1 MDGFIDF
8 DKAVE
13 AEANLR
19 LKHIEN
25 LSSASALI
33 ILSAA
38 TWLAWPALT
47 AAMNGGSLLSGIGY
61 SIILLAWGVLV
72 QDLAVM
78 DEKSRS
84 KIGAASTIAYLPIL
98 VLAGSTLNE
107 NISHQI
113 GAGLLVI
120 VSYYLFKTSRN
131 ILRGDMGVMRFRAV
145 MGFLGLVL
153 ASSLVKSETM
163 YFQSIFII
171 IGLYLTSKDWFGHD
185 EQRESRKIFDTR
197 LNQIEQRMLELKSTG
212 AAVDQAGSLVVTA
225 REEGHRDPEWGMRLL
240 DDAEEEIERSLSLA
254 GDVEAIRADTLETIE
269 TAENIA
275 PIIKRPRKAFEMAE
289 REVELG
295 SLREGESLYRQ
306 AKKRATEVVEWWQK
320 AEDAIR
326 EGAALIAKS
335 PHAQNNLSELLAE
348 SKKKLYAEQPKK
360 AFEYAKVIPDQISA
374 SGEASEIAEESLK
387 EANRQLKSADGIVKS
402 SLQERLDRAQKA
414 LDSGDHAQAKGLA
427 EGVSREI
434 VAEREAMEDV
444 RRALRQKVHLITQW
458 SGRDDASDWDARLV
472 EIEEQADQK
481 QWTHAA
487 TLLDRMTRD
496 LDSEGKASD
505 EVSELLDFIKTEWS
519 SLRNRCD
526 AASIKATDEERRST
540 EESIGLAI
548 EAHKAGR
555 ADEALEALGL
565 ADGFMERL
573 RRRV

>member
-98 VLAGSTLNE
+98 VLAGSTLHE

-185 EQRESRKIFDTR
+185 EQRESRKKFDTR

-240 DDAEEEIERSLSLA
+240 DDAEEDIERSLSLA

-306 AKKRATEVVEWWQK
+306 AKKRATEVVEWWQQ

-326 EGAALIAKS
+326 DGAALIAKS
-335 PHAQNNLSELLAE
+335 PHAQNSLNELLTEA
-348 SKKKLYAEQPKK
+348 KKKLYAEQPKK

-526 AASIKATDEERRST
+526 AASIKPTDEERRST

>member
-19 LKHIEN
+19 LKHIDN
-25 LSSASALI
+25 LSSVSALI

-185 EQRESRKIFDTR
+185 EQRESRKKFDTR
-197 LNQIEQRMLELKSTG
+197 LNQIEQRMLELKSIG
-212 AAVDQAGSLVVTA
+212 AAVDQAGSLVITA

-240 DDAEEEIERSLSLA
+240 DDAEEDIERSLSLA
-254 GDVEAIRADTLETIE
+254 GDVEAIRADTLATIE

-335 PHAQNNLSELLAE
+335 PHAQNNLNELLAE
-348 SKKKLYAEQPKK
+348 AKKKLYAEQPKK

-374 SGEASEIAEESLK
+374 SGEASEIAEASLK

-458 SGRDDASDWDARLV
+458 SGRDDASDWDARLA
-472 EIEEQADQK
+472 EIEENADQK

-526 AASIKATDEERRST
+526 AASIKPTDEERRST
-540 EESIGLAI
+540 EESIGLAD

-565 ADGFMERL
+565 ADGFMEKL

>member
-98 VLAGSTLNE
+98 VLASSTLNE

-131 ILRGDMGVMRFRAV
+131 ILRGDMDVMRFRAV

-185 EQRESRKIFDTR
+185 EQRENRKKFDTR
-197 LNQIEQRMLELKSTG
+197 LNQIEQRMLELKSIG

-240 DDAEEEIERSLSLA
+240 DDAEEDIERSLSLA
-254 GDVEAIRADTLETIE
+254 GDVEAIRADTLATIE
-269 TAENIA
+269 TAEEIA

-335 PHAQNNLSELLAE
+335 PHAQNNLSELLTE
-348 SKKKLYAEQPKK
+348 SKKKLNAEQPKK

-374 SGEASEIAEESLK
+374 SGEASEIAEASLK

-505 EVSELLDFIKTEWS
+505 EVSELLDFIKTEWN

-526 AASIKATDEERRST
+526 AASIKPTDEERRST

>member
-131 ILRGDMGVMRFRAV
+131 ILRGDMDVMRFRAV

-185 EQRESRKIFDTR
+185 EQRENRKKFDTR
-197 LNQIEQRMLELKSTG
+197 LNQIEQRMLELKSIG

-240 DDAEEEIERSLSLA
+240 DDAEEDIERSLSLA
-254 GDVEAIRADTLETIE
+254 GDVEAIRADTLATIE
-269 TAENIA
+269 TAEEIA

-335 PHAQNNLSELLAE
+335 PHAQNNLSELLTE
-348 SKKKLYAEQPKK
+348 SKKKLNAEQPKK

-374 SGEASEIAEESLK
+374 SGEASEIAEASLK

-458 SGRDDASDWDARLV
+458 SGRDDASDWDTRLV

-505 EVSELLDFIKTEWS
+505 EVSELLDFIKTEWN
-519 SLRNRCD
+519 SLRNQCD
-526 AASIKATDEERRST
+526 TASIKPTDEERRST

>member
-1 MDGFIDF
+1 
-8 DKAVE
+8 
-13 AEANLR
+13 
-19 LKHIEN
+19 
-25 LSSASALI
+25 
-33 ILSAA
+33 
-38 TWLAWPALT
+38 
-47 AAMNGGSLLSGIGY
+47 
-61 SIILLAWGVLV
+61 
-72 QDLAVM
+72 M

-98 VLAGSTLNE
+98 VLAGSTLHE

-185 EQRESRKIFDTR
+185 EQRENRKKFDTR
-197 LNQIEQRMLELKSTG
+197 LNQIEQRMLELKSIG

-240 DDAEEEIERSLSLA
+240 DDAEEDIERSLSLA
-254 GDVEAIRADTLETIE
+254 GDVEAIRADTLATIE
-269 TAENIA
+269 TAEEIA

-335 PHAQNNLSELLAE
+335 PHAQNNLSELLTE
-348 SKKKLYAEQPKK
+348 SKKKLNAEQPKK

-374 SGEASEIAEESLK
+374 SGEASEIAEASLK

-458 SGRDDASDWDARLV
+458 SGRDDASDWDTRLV

-505 EVSELLDFIKTEWS
+505 EVSELLDFIKTEWN

-526 AASIKATDEERRST
+526 AASIKPTDEERRST
-540 EESIGLAI
+540 EEAIGLAD

>member
-61 SIILLAWGVLV
+61 SLILLAWGVLV

-131 ILRGDMGVMRFRAV
+131 ILRGDMDVMRFRAV

-185 EQRESRKIFDTR
+185 EQRESRKKFDTR
-197 LNQIEQRMLELKSTG
+197 LNQIEQRMLELKSIG

-240 DDAEEEIERSLSLA
+240 DDAEEDIERSLSLA
-254 GDVEAIRADTLETIE
+254 GDVEAIRADTLATIE
-269 TAENIA
+269 TAEEIA

-335 PHAQNNLSELLAE
+335 PHAQNNLSELLTE
-348 SKKKLYAEQPKK
+348 SKKKLNAEQPKK

-374 SGEASEIAEESLK
+374 SGEASEIAEASLK

-526 AASIKATDEERRST
+526 AASIKPTDEERRST
-540 EESIGLAI
+540 EEAIGLAD

>member
-131 ILRGDMGVMRFRAV
+131 ILRGDMDVMRFRAV

-185 EQRESRKIFDTR
+185 EQRENRKKFDTR
-197 LNQIEQRMLELKSTG
+197 LNQIEQRMLELKSIG

-240 DDAEEEIERSLSLA
+240 DDAEEDIERSLSLA
-254 GDVEAIRADTLETIE
+254 GDVEAIRADTLATIE
-269 TAENIA
+269 TAEEIA

-335 PHAQNNLSELLAE
+335 PHAQNNLSELLTE
-348 SKKKLYAEQPKK
+348 SKKKLNAEQPKK

-374 SGEASEIAEESLK
+374 SGEASEIAEASLK

-458 SGRDDASDWDARLV
+458 SGRDDASDWDTRLV

-505 EVSELLDFIKTEWS
+505 EVSELLDFIKTEWN

-526 AASIKATDEERRST
+526 AASIKPTDEERRST
-540 EESIGLAI
+540 EEAIGLAD